1 MFAKIRKI
9 IDNGKDFFIT
19 THIDPDGDA
28 IGSVFS
34 MYWALRS
41 LGKNA
46 TVYLKDQ
53 VPYRYE
59 FLPGPEQISH
69 VVPEGDYDAV
79 FVLDCGD
86 LYRIGEGYENLEKS
100 EMIISIDH
108 HNTNEGF
115 GRINLLDPGA
125 SSTGEILYR
134 LYKYLGIPL
143 SYEMA
148 VNIYTAIVTDT
159 GSFRY
164 ENTNSKAFL
173 ICEKMVRLGVK
184 PAQVS
189 RMVNGNHPKERFLLL
204 GQVLCTL
211 RTFDE
216 DRVAI
221 AYVTEEMFEDTHSTR
236 EYTDGF
242 AELIREVRGVEV
254 AIMLRQVNER
264 RYKISMRSKGTVDV
278 ADICSLFGG
287 GGHKNAAGCHIDG
300 SLAEVQAKLMEAMKR

>member
-9 IDNGKDFFIT
+9 INNGQDFFVT

-41 LGKNA
+41 LGKNV
-46 TVYLKDQ
+46 TVYLKDH

-59 FLPGPEQISH
+59 FLPGPGQISH
-69 VVPEGDYDAV
+69 VIPERAYDAA

-86 LYRIGEGYENLEKS
+86 IYRIGDGYENLRKT

-115 GRINLLDPGA
+115 GRINVLDTGA
-125 SSTGEILYR
+125 SSTGEILYG
-134 LYKYLGIPL
+134 LYKYLGISL
-143 SYEMA
+143 SYEIA
-148 VNIYTAIVTDT
+148 VNIYTAIATDT

-173 ICEKMVRLGVK
+173 ICEEMVRLGVE
-184 PAQVS
+184 PARVS

-204 GQVLCTL
+204 GQVLSTL

-216 DRVAI
+216 GRVAI
-221 AYVTEEMFEDTHSTR
+221 AYVTEEMFENTRSTR
-236 EYTDGF
+236 EYSDGF

-254 AIMLRQVNER
+254 AILLRQVDDR
-264 RYKISMRSKGTVDV
+264 RYKVSMRSKGTVDV
-278 ADICSLFGG
+278 ADVCGLFGG

-300 SLAEVQAKLMEAMKR
+300 SLAEVEAKLLEAMKR